1 MYCRLHVGHMLNQEC
16 ATTRWGAATYRGYI
30 PERLPTM
37 PHLVFILSLAVP
49 VLNSSLQLSIPS
61 AISYV
66 IDFQTTHTQLRHLT
80 RMPLPLLPS
89 SPFSSPLV
97 LVGIERLFFY

>member
-1 MYCRLHVGHMLNQEC
+1 M
-16 ATTRWGAATYRGYI
+16 TRWGAATNRGYI

-66 IDFQTTHTQLRHLT
+66 IDFQTTHTCRRMFLT
-80 RMPLPLLPS
+80 AVKLTQAAQEN
-89 SPFSSPLV
+89 V
-97 LVGIERLFFY
+97 HTCT